1 VRLESPAVIFAKNR
15 LDNPKDRIHGFE
27 LERSGG
33 WPALRIEAKHIE
45 RQLEKQMEGVNNLE
59 FNTVVQHF
67 PNFAVSMLKIKL
79 ISESDL
85 PHTVDAV

>member
-1 VRLESPAVIFAKNR
+1 M
-15 LDNPKDRIHGFE
+15 
-27 LERSGG
+27 
-33 WPALRIEAKHIE
+33 RIEAKHIE

-85 PHTVDAV
+85 SHTVDAVQSHLPVTELTDMLANLSYIFFINRILDC

>member
-1 VRLESPAVIFAKNR
+1 
-15 LDNPKDRIHGFE
+15 
-27 LERSGG
+27 
-33 WPALRIEAKHIE
+33 LRIEAKHIE

>member
-1 VRLESPAVIFAKNR
+1 M
-15 LDNPKDRIHGFE
+15 
-27 LERSGG
+27 
-33 WPALRIEAKHIE
+33 RIEAKHIE

-67 PNFAVSMLKIKL
+67 SNFAVSMLKIKL

-85 PHTVDAV
+85 SHTVDAVQSHLPVTELTDMLANLSYIFFVNRILDC

>member
-1 VRLESPAVIFAKNR
+1 
-15 LDNPKDRIHGFE
+15 
-27 LERSGG
+27 
-33 WPALRIEAKHIE
+33 LRIEAKHIE

-67 PNFAVSMLKIKL
+67 SNFAVSMLKIKL

-85 PHTVDAV
+85 SHTVDAVQSHLPVTELTDMLANLSYIFFVNRILDC

>member
-1 VRLESPAVIFAKNR
+1 
-15 LDNPKDRIHGFE
+15 
-27 LERSGG
+27 
-33 WPALRIEAKHIE
+33 
-45 RQLEKQMEGVNNLE
+45 MEGVNNLE